1 MTSGFL
7 FLVLRDVWCKS
18 CRLLDATASTA
29 VRILKQHPLG
39 RLGAFLYIIF
49 IHLFLWVVIQRL
61 QHKALSSDPML
72 STNATHMHLNQ

>member
-1 MTSGFL
+1 MLT
-7 FLVLRDVWCKS
+7 VVWWTM

-39 RLGAFLYIIF
+39 RLGAFVYIVF

-61 QHKALSSDPML
+61 QHMALSSDPML